1 MIMEASAKPKQVN
14 RNFNKVAYTVF
25 VLAGIY
31 FLIRKDF
38 SSSFTFWAMAPIF
51 DPFDTSIPFQKRPT
65 YQKAWLFIHVIISLL
80 ILAAVIF
87 W

>member
-1 MIMEASAKPKQVN
+1 MEASAKPKQVN

-38 SSSFTFWAMAPIF
+38 SSSFTFWAMAPILAVHTRHYF
-51 DPFDTSIPFQKRPT
+51 IT
-65 YQKAWLFIHVIISLL
+65 YSGCGY
-80 ILAAVIF
+80 ILVTWA
-87 W
+87 